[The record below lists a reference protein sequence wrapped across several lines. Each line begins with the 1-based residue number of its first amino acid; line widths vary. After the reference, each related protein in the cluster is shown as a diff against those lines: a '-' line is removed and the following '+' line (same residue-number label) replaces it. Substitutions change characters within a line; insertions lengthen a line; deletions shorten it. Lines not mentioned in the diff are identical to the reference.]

1 MAYFRESVEVL
12 KEAGFAESEIIDI
25 MSDSVDR
32 QMNGPLSI
40 LKTNSNNFSNKSG
53 HNLPNEDININ
64 VVTST
69 VCKR

>member
-1 MAYFRESVEVL
+1 MANFRESVEVL
-12 KEAGFAESEIIDI
+12 KEAGFAESEI

-64 VVTST
+64 VVTPT
-69 VCKR
+69 VRKR